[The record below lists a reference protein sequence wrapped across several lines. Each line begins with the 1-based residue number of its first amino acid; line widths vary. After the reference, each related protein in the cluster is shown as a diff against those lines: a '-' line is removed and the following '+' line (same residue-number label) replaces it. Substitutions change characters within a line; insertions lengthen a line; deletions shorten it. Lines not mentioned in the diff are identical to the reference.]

1 MRCGNNIY
9 NIKILAP
16 VRIVIAVKYTDICVF
31 TGELTRAIMK
41 KWIKRLF
48 KKDNNNSATFSSESV
63 CGKRIDNVAISSV
76 MSQFDITAIKEFAV
90 KGWTLGET
98 HGLSHWQRVER
109 NGIILSLENGAV
121 REGVNVKVV
130 RAFAYLHDK
139 CRVDD
144 WEDIEHGVRAADM
157 LPGIRNTVLKDFT
170 DDEVALLQQ
179 ACRYHTTKRRTGCA
193 TVDICFDADRLD
205 LGRVGIIPNPRKM
218 ATEQG
223 AYYAANIHLI
233 MNCPAIEPPYLE

>member
-1 MRCGNNIY
+1 MQ
-9 NIKILAP
+9 
-16 VRIVIAVKYTDICVF
+16 
-31 TGELTRAIMK
+31 AIMK
-41 KWIKRLF
+41 KWINRF
-48 KKDNNNSATFSSESV
+48 IKKHDDSFSSSSEIIGV
-63 CGKRIDNVAISSV
+63 TKIDMQAIIAV
-76 MSQFDITAIKEFAV
+76 MSQFDISAIKEFAV
-90 KGWTLGET
+90 KGWRLGKT

-109 NGIILSLENGAV
+109 NGIILSIGDGAV
-121 REGVNVKVV
+121 REGVNIKVV

-139 CRVDD
+139 CRIDD
-144 WEDIEHGVRAADM
+144 WEDIEHGARAADM
-157 LPGIRNTVLKDFT
+157 LPSIRTTVLKDFT

-179 ACRYHTTKRRTGCA
+179 ACRYHTTKHRTGDA

-233 MNCPAIEPPYLE
+233 VNSPVFLQNTNRQ